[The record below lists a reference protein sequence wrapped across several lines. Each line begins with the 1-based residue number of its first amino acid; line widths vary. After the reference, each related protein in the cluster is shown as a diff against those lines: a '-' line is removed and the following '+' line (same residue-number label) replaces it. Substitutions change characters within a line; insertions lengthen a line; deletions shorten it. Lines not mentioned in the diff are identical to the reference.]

1 MDLVV
6 QYVKQVGGGT
16 CQVIQF
22 PQQQKTP
29 INNPISWWLNQWA
42 KAFEFYGL

>member
-22 PQQQKTP
+22 PVKTP
-29 INNPISWWLNQWA
+29 IHNPISWWLNQWA
-42 KAFEFYGL
+42 RAFEFYGL